1 MLQHLYTINRIT
13 MIYSVYRILFFY
25 TEFRILTKY
34 AVKRIVMHERLASW
48 IRFSE
53 HQKYSEQ
60 L

>member
-1 MLQHLYTINRIT
+1 MLQRLYTINRINV
-13 MIYSVYRILFFY
+13 IYSVYRILFFY

-34 AVKRIVMHERLASW
+34 AVKRIVMRERLGSC
-48 IRFSE
+48 IRFSG